1 MPKRGGKQTET
12 ERKVHVPRKQTK
24 VEASCPPSPMDYESP
39 GSVFESL
46 IFPIKQEKF
55 FKEYWEQKPLLIQR
69 ENPEVAAYY
78 QSLFKLVDLKVLSS
92 QGLSYGRDVNICRC
106 VNGKKKVLNK
116 NGKVNY
122 MQLKRDFHQKKATV
136 QFHQPQRFKDEL
148 WMIQEKLECY
158 FGSLVGSNVYITPP
172 GSQGLPPH
180 YDDVEVFILQLEGE
194 KHWRLYKPTVHLAR
208 EYNVESEDRIGNPT
222 REFILKP
229 GDLLY
234 FPRGTIHQ
242 ADTPSGGSHSTH
254 LTISTYQNNS
264 WGDFLLDVIPGL
276 VFDTAKEDVALRTS
290 IPRQLLMQVD
300 IADSTRRLSSF
311 LRSLADRLEKT
322 KELRSSDMKKD
333 FIMNRLPPFLGNGSD
348 EPLAPGGKL
357 PTLDSK
363 IRLRFKDH
371 AIITVE
377 PDEDN
382 SDELRKEMVYVYH
395 SLKNRRERHMMGNED
410 DDLSERGLSETH
422 GLRFPLSH
430 MDAVKQIWR
439 STALAVKEL
448 SLKSDAEKENLVL
461 SLWAECLIEVTF
473 KYLKALLD
481 TRTVSRINPSNP
493 EACANCLN
501 IAVQRALQSLVW
513 AGLRF

>member
-1 MPKRGGKQTET
+1 MPKKGGKQDET
-12 ERKVHVPRKQTK
+12 ERKVHVPCKRAKME
-24 VEASCPPSPMDYESP
+24 VSCPPSSMNYDSP
-39 GSVFESL
+39 NSVFESL
-46 IFPIKQEKF
+46 IFPIKQEEF

-69 ENPEVAAYY
+69 DDSSVAACY
-78 QSLFKLVDLKVLSS
+78 QSLFQLMDLKKLSS
-92 QGLSYGRDVNICRC
+92 QGLYYGRDINVCRC

-116 NGKVNY
+116 DGKVNY
-122 MQLKRDFHQKKATV
+122 MQLKRDFDQKKATI

-194 KHWRLYKPTVHLAR
+194 KHWRLYKPTVPLAR
-208 EYNVESEDRIGNPT
+208 EYNVESEDHIGNPT
-222 REFILKP
+222 HEFILKP

-242 ADTPSGGSHSTH
+242 ADTPARRSHSTH
-254 LTISTYQNNS
+254 VTISTYQNNS

-276 VFDTAKEDVALRTS
+276 LFDTAKEDVALRTS
-290 IPRQLLMQVD
+290 IPRQLLMVD
-300 IADSTRRLSSF
+300 IADSTRRLSGF
-311 LRSLADRLEKT
+311 MRSLADRLENI

-333 FIMNRLPPFLGNGSD
+333 FIMNRLPPFLRNGSA
-348 EPLAPGGKL
+348 PLAPGGQL
-357 PTLDSK
+357 PKLDST

-371 AIITVE
+371 VVMTVE
-377 PDEDN
+377 PDREK

-410 DDLSERGLSETH
+410 DDISEDGISETH

-430 MDAVKQIWR
+430 MDAMKQIWR
-439 STALAVKEL
+439 NATVAVKEL
-448 SLKSDAEKENLVL
+448 SLKSDAEKEHLVL
-461 SLWAECLIEVTF
+461 SLWAECLIEV
-473 KYLKALLD
+473 
-481 TRTVSRINPSNP
+481 I
-493 EACANCLN
+493 
-501 IAVQRALQSLVW
+501 
-513 AGLRF
+513 